1 MFPLKTKD
9 GLLISVGTLMDIRR
23 VDTLKAVSEK
33 AQVEYGIL
41 CEEWQI
47 PYYEAMGQDVKY
59 MTVS

>member
-1 MFPLKTKD
+1 M
-9 GLLISVGTLMDIRR
+9 ISVGTLMDIRR

-33 AQVEYGIL
+33 TQVEYGIL

-47 PYYEAMGQDVKY
+47 PYYEAMEQDVKY

>member
-1 MFPLKTKD
+1 
-9 GLLISVGTLMDIRR
+9 MDIRR

-33 AQVEYGIL
+33 TQVEYVIL

-47 PYYEAMGQDVKY
+47 PYYEAMEQDVKY